1 MTQSTCNRASS
12 SSINFLYCLALM
24 VLVSLGST
32 VGAADTQGRPAK
44 APVVGSSGTGQPT
57 PVSAASVFL
66 GPMEKASL
74 VLITDLENGKSSVTS
89 TDSNGQYRIA
99 KGLPS
104 TVIYVM
110 ARGRVFD
117 LSSGRMT
124 DTTVILSAAQ
134 VRGVADADPQV
145 NILSTLVAAR
155 ANALAGPASRGPFA
169 RITMPSS
176 IQQAEQEVQ
185 DALAVALIE
194 MRQDESTLATEKDPR
209 ADGTAGQV
217 QLIHVSMVVSEA
229 AAARVA
235 GGTDPAVGIESII
248 EDMVQQIANFG
259 RFESSLVQEL
269 RAAERNMNAVQML
282 RTLQQEFGFGAN
294 LLPLYR

>member
-1 MTQSTCNRASS
+1 MTQSTCNRSS
-12 SSINFLYCLALM
+12 SSSFGIVFSLALM

-44 APVVGSSGTGQPT
+44 DPVVGSSGTGKPT
-57 PVSAASVFL
+57 PDSAASVFL

-89 TDSNGQYRIA
+89 TDSNGQYRIV

-155 ANALAGPASRGPFA
+155 ANALAGPVSRGPFA
-169 RITMPSS
+169 RIAMPAS

-185 DALAVALIE
+185 DALAVALIQ

-229 AAARVA
+229 ASRRVA
-235 GGTDPAVGIESII
+235 RGTDPAVGIESII

-269 RAAERNMNAVQML
+269 RTAEQNMNAVQML